1 MVEKTFSRLAWPI
14 VVGLVL
20 NGILG
25 ACLAALRL
33 AGVIGGSWTLV
44 LSPLWIPVAVATI
57 LELVLLQAIWNG
69 GASRP
74 REVAAPRVK

>member
-1 MVEKTFSRLAWPI
+1 MVEKTLSRLAWPLVI
-14 VVGLVL
+14 GLVL

-25 ACLAALRL
+25 VCIAALRL

-57 LELVLLQAIWNG
+57 LELVLLQAIWTGNSNARPQVLG
-69 GASRP
+69 RGA
-74 REVAAPRVK
+74 K